1 VTRRQFELLVEGALG
16 SLPAEFLRYLE
27 NVEVVVRPRPDP
39 ALLDEMGIPAD
50 ETLFGLYQ
58 GTPMTERQSSLEPL
72 MPDQILIFQEPIEEA
87 CATRAEIQAEVRR
100 TVVHEVAHFFGIDE
114 ERLRDLGWE

>member
-1 VTRRQFELLVEGALG
+1 VTRREFERLVERALG
-16 SLPAEFLRYLE
+16 SLPAEFRRYLE

-39 ALLDEMGIPAD
+39 ALLDEMGVPED

-58 GTPMTERQSSLEPL
+58 GTPMTERQSTLEPL

>member
-1 VTRRQFELLVEGALG
+1 VTRREFESLVERALG
-16 SLPAEFLRYLE
+16 SLPAEFRRYLE
-27 NVEVVVRPRPDP
+27 NVEVVVHPRPDP
-39 ALLDEMGIPAD
+39 ALLDEMGVPED

-58 GTPMTERQSSLEPL
+58 GTPMTERQSTLDPL

>member
-1 VTRRQFELLVEGALG
+1 MTRREFERLVEQALG
-16 SLPAEFLRYLE
+16 SLPAEFRRYLE

-39 ALLDEMGIPAD
+39 ALLDEMGVPED

-114 ERLRDLGWE
+114 ERLQDLGWE